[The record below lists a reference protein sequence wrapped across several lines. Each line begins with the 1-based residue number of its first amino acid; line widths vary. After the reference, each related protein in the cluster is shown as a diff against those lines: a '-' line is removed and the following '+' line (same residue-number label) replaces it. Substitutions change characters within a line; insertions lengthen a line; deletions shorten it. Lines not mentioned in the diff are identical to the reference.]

1 MLVVKLSDQLGN
13 QMFAYAAVKSIAL
26 DKGFEFGVCNEY
38 DNQFLKNDTDEKF
51 GNTLTSIFPQIRQEI
66 VSELSNYAN
75 FQEITNYQSKSS
87 IQKTAYEVMDNTI
100 MLGHY
105 ISPLYF
111 MHRIDEVRE
120 WFTLPAEIL
129 KKAEKAL
136 SEIKAKYPPN
146 TKFCSIHFRNALDYR
161 VKGFM
166 LNKDYWY
173 NAANE
178 ILKNKKRNE
187 PIVFLI
193 FYDKLT
199 SLVKSFSE
207 KYESVLTHHSL
218 LVDFEM
224 ISSCDYHIVCNSS
237 FIIMAALMDPNTL
250 SNTFCPSIW
259 PLQKGKYPNDI
270 YPDQW
275 KKIFSRKNYI
285 SHILGYMSPY
295 LSYFKHVKA
304 SK

>member
-87 IQKTAYEVMDNTI
+87 IQKTAYEVMDNTL

-129 KKAEKAL
+129 KKAEKHCQKL
-136 SEIKAKYPPN
+136 RQN
-146 TKFCSIHFRNALDYR
+146 
-161 VKGFM
+161 
-166 LNKDYWY
+166 
-173 NAANE
+173 
-178 ILKNKKRNE
+178 ILRTQNFAR
-187 PIVFLI
+187 
-193 FYDKLT
+193 
-199 SLVKSFSE
+199 
-207 KYESVLTHHSL
+207 
-218 LVDFEM
+218 
-224 ISSCDYHIVCNSS
+224 
-237 FIIMAALMDPNTL
+237 
-250 SNTFCPSIW
+250 
-259 PLQKGKYPNDI
+259 
-270 YPDQW
+270 
-275 KKIFSRKNYI
+275 YI
-285 SHILGYMSPY
+285 SEMLSITESKDSCLIKIIGTMPQMKY
-295 LSYFKHVKA
+295 LKIRKEMNLLYF
-304 SK
+304 